1 MVSKRKLFR
10 KLIDIADHI
19 NIWFRGTFNLDPKK
33 ELLERKQNLLT
44 MKQLDNTIGKAIRAK
59 KSH

>member
-1 MVSKRKLFR
+1 MISKRKLFR

-19 NIWFRGTFNLDPKK
+19 NIWFRSTFNLDPKK
-33 ELLERKQNLLT
+33 ELLERKQDLLT
-44 MKQLDNTIGKAIRAK
+44 MRQLDNTIGKAIRAK

>member
-1 MVSKRKLFR
+1 MISKRKLFR

-33 ELLERKQNLLT
+33 ELLERKQDLLT
-44 MKQLDNTIGKAIRAK
+44 MRQLDNTIGKAIGAK
-59 KSH
+59 RSK

>member
-33 ELLERKQNLLT
+33 ELLERKQDLLT
-44 MKQLDNTIGKAIRAK
+44 MRQLDNTIGKAIRAK

>member
-1 MVSKRKLFR
+1 MSKRKLFR

-19 NIWFRGTFNLDPKK
+19 NIWFRGVFNLDPKK

-44 MKQLDNTIGKAIRAK
+44 MKHLDSTIGKAIGAK
-59 KSH
+59 RSK